1 MRSGSRFLV
10 GSRICLAGVVFLAI
24 GVEAR
29 ADVMRHNITYST
41 SMEFGSAG
49 RPRDLPGVSFQGVE
63 NQTVQAAAPF
73 PKNWFPAE
81 LFDGSTI
88 EFPLGKLLVN
98 LPSESVQHG
107 GDFFNLTVRVSA
119 IDGVQLAE
127 PLTASLQGQM
137 EGSLNADGTSN
148 LKYGI
153 VGAMVPPPYSPPL
166 PVAGGFVHG
175 GLAHTIILPDSIYG
189 DRSFSS
195 NLEIPLNAELIS
207 SSMVNIPEP
216 STWAIFSIAA
226 IGTWYSHRRRLNKK
240 TRQHS
245 AV

>member
-1 MRSGSRFLV
+1 MRSGSRFSV
-10 GSRICLAGVVFLAI
+10 GPRVWLAGLAFLAI

-29 ADVMRHNITYST
+29 SSAIRPTITYST
-41 SMEFGSAG
+41 SMEFGWDG

-73 PKNWFPAE
+73 PKYWFPAE
-81 LFDGSTI
+81 LFDGSTVD
-88 EFPLGKLLVN
+88 FPLGKLLVN
-98 LPSESVQHG
+98 LPSEGVQHG
-107 GDFFNLTVRVSA
+107 GDVFNLTVRVSA

-127 PLTASLQGQM
+127 PLTTTMQGSM
-137 EGSLNADGTSN
+137 KGSLNADGTSN
-148 LKYGI
+148 LTYGI
-153 VGAMVPPPYSPPL
+153 IGEMLHAPYSPPL
-166 PVAGGFVHG
+166 PLAGGFVHDD
-175 GLAHTIILPDSIYG
+175 LAHNIILPDSIYG

-195 NLEIPLNAELIS
+195 NLEISLNAELIS
-207 SSMVNIPEP
+207 SSIVNTPEP